1 LSKTGASFSKHCK
14 LGYALNHRFELRRRF
29 ARQATTE
36 TLETRVSP
44 SKKDRELGMNR
55 GIGRRDF
62 VNGVAVAVGA
72 SLVAPN
78 SILGEMLDAADA
90 SHAPEQPSG
99 YYPPA
104 KTGMR
109 GSHDGSWE
117 VGHALR
123 DGKKWDNAA
132 KDEETYDL
140 IIVGGGISGLAA
152 AYFYRQQAGDK
163 ARILILDNHDDFGG
177 HAKRNEF
184 TSGGRKLIG
193 YGGTQSIAGPNLYS
207 AEAKRLFK
215 ELGIEVQRFE
225 TYNDGKFYSRHGL
238 GQAVFFDKETFGADH
253 LVRGYNG
260 HLQAPTADFLAS
272 APLSEA
278 GKKDLLRLTNEKT
291 DYLAGMDA
299 GAKKAYLA
307 KTSYQDYLL
316 KNVKVSPDLIPFF
329 KPSMHGL
336 YGVGIDAVP
345 AGDMAG
351 LGELPGF
358 AGLGISDHDGP
369 GIGLEVTRQDGEPY
383 IYHFPDGN
391 ASIARLLVRA
401 LVPGIAPGNTMED
414 AVLANFDYAKLDEKN
429 SPVRIRLNST
439 AVHARNLD
447 GSGESRIVE
456 VTYVRRG
463 EARAVQGKACILACW
478 NMLIPYMCPELPE
491 AQKQGLAY
499 NVKVP
504 LVYANVQI
512 RDWKALDKLKIHRVY
527 APGSMFTGIEMDF
540 PVSMGGYEFAKRPE
554 EPCVLHM
561 QHVPVGPGASAR
573 DMQRAGRAK
582 LYATSFET
590 FERTIRDQLAR
601 ALGAGG
607 FDPARDIEAITVN
620 RWPHGYSYE
629 YLSLF
634 DPEWPKGQAP
644 HEIGREAFGNIHIA
658 NSDAGAF
665 AYTNEAIDQGWRAV
679 SEIVAKK
686 N

>member
-1 LSKTGASFSKHCK
+1 
-14 LGYALNHRFELRRRF
+14 
-29 ARQATTE
+29 
-36 TLETRVSP
+36 VSQ
-44 SKKDRELGMNR
+44 SKKDRELGMHR
-55 GIGRRDF
+55 GIARRDF
-62 VNGVAVAVGA
+62 LNGVAVAVGA
-72 SLVAPN
+72 SLVAPD
-78 SILGEMLDAADA
+78 SIFGEMLRAADA
-90 SHAPEQPSG
+90 PFTPEHQPG

-104 KTGMR
+104 KTGLR

-117 VGHALR
+117 TGHALR
-123 DGKKWDNAA
+123 DGKKWDHAA
-132 KDEETYDL
+132 KDKETYDL

-163 ARILILDNHDDFGG
+163 ARVLILDNHDDFGG

-184 TSGGRKLIG
+184 TSGGKKLIG

-207 AEAKRLFK
+207 GQAKKLFK
-215 ELGIEVQRFE
+215 ELGIEVKRFE
-225 TYNDGKFYSRHGL
+225 TYNDRNFYSQHGL
-238 GQAVFFDKETFGADH
+238 GQAVFFDKETFGADR

-260 HLQAPTADFLAS
+260 HLHAPTADFLVS
-272 APLSEA
+272 APLSDA
-278 GKKDLLRLTNEKT
+278 AKKDLIRLITEKV
-291 DYLAGMDA
+291 DYLSGMDA
-299 GAKKAYLA
+299 AAKKTYLA

-316 KNVKVSPDLIPFF
+316 KNVKVSPDLISFF

-358 AGLGISDHDGP
+358 AGLGINDHDGP
-369 GIGLEVTRQDGEPY
+369 GIGLEVTRQDDEPY

-401 LVPGIAPGNTMED
+401 LVPGTAPGNTMED
-414 AVLANFDYAKLDEKN
+414 VVLAKFDYAKLDEKN

-439 AVHARNLD
+439 AVHARNL
-447 GSGESRIVE
+447 ESPDKSTGVE
-456 VTYVRRG
+456 VTYVRGG

-478 NMLIPYMCPELPE
+478 NMLIPCMCPELPE
-491 AQKQGLAY
+491 SQKKGLAY

-504 LVYANVQI
+504 LVYTNVQI
-512 RDWKALDKLKIHRVY
+512 RNWTALDKLKIHRIY
-527 APGSMFTGIEMDF
+527 SPGCLFAGIEMDF
-540 PVSMGGYEFAKRPE
+540 PVSMGGYEFTKNPD
-554 EPCVLHM
+554 EPCVLHL
-561 QHVPVGPGASAR
+561 QHVPVGPGANAR
-573 DMQRAGRAK
+573 EMQRAGRTK
-582 LYATSFET
+582 LYGTSFET
-590 FERTIRDQLAR
+590 FERSIRDQLVR
-601 ALGAGG
+601 ALGEGG

-629 YLSLF
+629 YISLF
-634 DPEWPKGQAP
+634 DPDWPKGEAP
-644 HEIGREAFGNIHIA
+644 HEIGRQVFGNIHIA

-686 N
+686 S